1 MQTKKVC
8 HSEYYLG
15 LTVAYIQIKNNELEI
30 DIGVTHSLKRLNNN
44 QSHIDEG
51 YIKVDIFDKSFFPF
65 LKKLHYTYSI
75 HSPLIIQ
82 LMQTFIEEGN
92 MAGKGLIFSI

>member
-15 LTVAYIQIKNNELEI
+15 LTVAYIHIKNNELEI

-51 YIKVDIFDKSFFPF
+51 YIKVDIFDKSFFLRQTHLP
-65 LKKLHYTYSI
+65 HQNST
-75 HSPLIIQ
+75 
-82 LMQTFIEEGN
+82 LMQTVIEWKRE
-92 MAGKGLIFSI
+92 I